1 MNQVPSGGVF
11 CPHQMGEEDGEG
23 EMAGPLWP
31 RTRRGSTDE
40 ALIRSVYEEHGHAL
54 LAYATRLT
62 GDRATAEDAVQE
74 TLIRAWRHSEVLVNG
89 KGSVRG
95 WLLTVARNIIT
106 DRYRAKAARPA
117 EVSGAAAAPPVELDH
132 ADSVVDT
139 MTVLGALDQLS
150 PEHRDVLKELYYR
163 QLSVAEAADSLGIPA
178 GTVKSRAHYALKA
191 LREVFRQGSTREGN
205 RMGRPPQQPAGLRE
219 VVA

>member
-1 MNQVPSGGVF
+1 
-11 CPHQMGEEDGEG
+11 
-23 EMAGPLWP
+23 MAGPRWP
-31 RTRRGSTDE
+31 RGGRGSGDE
-40 ALIRSVYEEHGHAL
+40 VLIRSVYEEHGGAL

-62 GDRATAEDAVQE
+62 GDRATAEDVVQE
-74 TLIRAWRHSEVLVNG
+74 TLIRAWRHTDALVNG

-117 EVSGAAAAPPVELDH
+117 EVAESPATPPVEEDH

-139 MTVLGALDQLS
+139 MTVLGALDRLT
-150 PEHRDVLKELYYR
+150 PEHRDVLTELYYR
-163 QLSVAEAADSLGIPA
+163 ERSVAEAADTLGIPA
-178 GTVKSRAHYALKA
+178 GTVKSRSHYALKA
-191 LREVFRQGSTREGN
+191 LRETFREGN
-205 RMGRPPQQPAGLRE
+205 RTSVPQQPAGLKE

>member
-1 MNQVPSGGVF
+1 M
-11 CPHQMGEEDGEG
+11 
-23 EMAGPLWP
+23 
-31 RTRRGSTDE
+31 
-40 ALIRSVYEEHGHAL
+40 LIRSVYEEHGGAL

-62 GDRATAEDAVQE
+62 GDRATAEDVVQE
-74 TLIRAWRHSEVLVNG
+74 TLIRAWRHTDALVNG

-117 EVSGAAAAPPVELDH
+117 EVAESPATPPVEEDH

-139 MTVLGALDQLS
+139 MTVLGALDRLT
-150 PEHRDVLKELYYR
+150 PEHRDVLTELYYR
-163 QLSVAEAADSLGIPA
+163 ERSVAEAADTLGIPA
-178 GTVKSRAHYALKA
+178 GTVKSRSHYALKA
-191 LREVFRQGSTREGN
+191 LRETFREGN
-205 RMGRPPQQPAGLRE
+205 RTSVPQQPAGLKE

>member
-1 MNQVPSGGVF
+1 
-11 CPHQMGEEDGEG
+11 
-23 EMAGPLWP
+23 MAGPLWP

-62 GDRATAEDAVQE
+62 GDRAAAEDVVQE

-117 EVSGAAAAPPVELDH
+117 EVSGSAAAPPVEGDH
-132 ADSVVDT
+132 ADSVVDS
-139 MTVLGALDQLS
+139 MAVLGALDRLT
-150 PEHRDVLKELYYR
+150 PEHRDVLTELYYR
-163 QLSVAEAADSLGIPA
+163 QRSVAEAADRLGIPA

-191 LREVFRQGSTREGN
+191 LREVFTDSGRDDSKDR
-205 RMGRPPQQPAGLRE
+205 RSARPPQQPGGLRE